1 MKCLKKN
8 KKKKKKIFLWEKKKS
23 LKKKKKKKDKCI
35 RQIHITLK
43 RLFFKEFLILRLLL

>member
-1 MKCLKKN
+1 MDKNEMFKKK
-8 KKKKKKIFLWEKKKS
+8 KKKKKKIF
-23 LKKKKKKKDKCI
+23 KKKKKKKDKCI